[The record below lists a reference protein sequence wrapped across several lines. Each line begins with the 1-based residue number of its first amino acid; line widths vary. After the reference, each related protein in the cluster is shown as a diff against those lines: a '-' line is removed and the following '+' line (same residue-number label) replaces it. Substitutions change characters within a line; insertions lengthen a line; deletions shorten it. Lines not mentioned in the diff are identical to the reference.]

1 MTWYANGFKKGY
13 ESGVNAPIKKEQCGY
28 DDGVKFVEKVKK
40 KFGKDIKYINSTRTI
55 IENFEKTYL
64 NDINNIPV
72 KYRGMLYKR
81 WYCDSFRR
89 AVKNNLIPVIEPKNG
104 ETIEDADNVMKH
116 ILANPGLSYS
126 FRIYATYDVNER
138 LEDLKIH
145 KIIDKLNPTL
155 RCQEEVNG
163 KARVR
168 EFLTMTAETVY
179 QIFEAMAEISG
190 TMDRLHLW
198 KATAEEKA
206 AEENAEEVL
215 NLDVI

>member
-1 MTWYANGFKKGY
+1 MGNGVIYILTNPSFPQLVKIGY
-13 ESGVNAPIKKEQCGY
+13 
-28 DDGVKFVEKVKK
+28 
-40 KFGKDIKYINSTRTI
+40 
-55 IENFEKTYL
+55 
-64 NDINNIPV
+64 
-72 KYRGMLYKR
+72 
-81 WYCDSFRR
+81 
-89 AVKNNLIPVIEPKNG
+89 
-104 ETIEDADNVMKH
+104 ADNVQERVN
-116 ILANPGLSYS
+116 ILNRNPGLSYS

-190 TMDRLHLW
+190 TMDRLHLL

>member
-1 MTWYANGFKKGY
+1 M
-13 ESGVNAPIKKEQCGY
+13 SGVIYILTNPSFPQLVKIGY
-28 DDGVKFVEKVKK
+28 ADKVEERVN
-40 KFGKDIKYINSTRTI
+40 I
-55 IENFEKTYL
+55 L
-64 NDINNIPV
+64 N
-72 KYRGMLYKR
+72 R
-81 WYCDSFRR
+81 
-89 AVKNNLIPVIEPKNG
+89 
-104 ETIEDADNVMKH
+104 
-116 ILANPGLSYS
+116 NPGLPYS

-155 RCQEEVNG
+155 RCQEELNG

-168 EFLTMTAETVY
+168 EFFTMTAETAY
-179 QIFEAMAEISG
+179 QIFEALAEISG

-215 NLDVI
+215 NLDVNRHHFKNITFSSSLTGKKYDSRTNPDGSLGIFEHESGKEVISFSKPSKKQIIRQALIDLGEEVDNFKTLYQMMHMLQKIIK